1 VPKARAVGP
10 QIQGMFERAYKRGV
24 PIVFGTDA
32 GVYAH
37 GKNALEFGYMVE
49 VGMPAMEA
57 IQSATITPAKILKME
72 DKIGQ
77 VKKGFFADIIAV
89 SENPEKNVDAL
100 NTVDFVMKDGK
111 VYKD

>member
-1 VPKARAVGP
+1 
-10 QIQGMFERAYKRGV
+10 M

-37 GKNALEFGYMVE
+37 GKNAMEFGYMVE
-49 VGMPAMEA
+49 AGMPAMKA
-57 IQSATITPAKILKME
+57 IQSATITPAMILKME

-89 SENPEKNVDAL
+89 SENPEKNVGAL
-100 NTVDFVMKDGK
+100 IRLGLL
-111 VYKD
+111 